1 MLVDKT
7 TFFAEF
13 VGKKK
18 GVYEGI
24 ALVFVN
30 QHSRVALAE
39 RLTKIPAQ
47 NCNVLRGLQ

>member
-13 VGKKK
+13 ARKK
-18 GVYEGI
+18 GVYERI
-24 ALVFVN
+24 ALVLVN
-30 QHSRVALAE
+30 QHRHVALAE

-47 NCNVLRGLQ
+47 NCNVLLGLQ